1 MLFWK
6 SKEKEFKMIWEV
18 LKDARRSYL
27 VGTAHFFPYSF
38 KKTFRRYLAGSR
50 TVVFEGPL
58 DEENMAKVVRAGS
71 IAEDSYHLFDELDNQ
86 TIAAISDA
94 LKPSC
99 RDPNSFFIMDLC
111 KMRLENPI
119 YDLVKGMKPW
129 LAFFTIWSDYLREN
143 GWRYSVDFEGYTVA
157 RDLGKEIV
165 FLESIEEQIQVLESL
180 SSERILEFLRN
191 VDQWPQLAEDYVQ
204 SYLEGDLEK
213 MKYMRLRFPSRHHSV
228 IDHRDQIFYD
238 RMQEYLEQGDLVA
251 FVGAPHVRGIRKLLL
266 EDGYEV
272 RRKSGF

>member
-38 KKTFRRYLAGSR
+38 KKTFRRYLTGAR

-58 DEENMAKVVRAGS
+58 DEENMTKVVRAGS

-143 GWRYSVDFEGYTVA
+143 GWRVPDKSQAFFFTLFQA
-157 RDLGKEIV
+157 TLPLFRSRPV
-165 FLESIEEQIQVLESL
+165 FDKVLMNHSQP
-180 SSERILEFLRN
+180 S
-191 VDQWPQLAEDYVQ
+191 QLQMLKVQ
-204 SYLEGDLEK
+204 HN
-213 MKYMRLRFPSRHHSV
+213 RW
-228 IDHRDQIFYD
+228 
-238 RMQEYLEQGDLVA
+238 
-251 FVGAPHVRGIRKLLL
+251 
-266 EDGYEV
+266 
-272 RRKSGF
+272 

>member
-1 MLFWK
+1 MLFWR

-18 LKDARRSYL
+18 LKDARKSYL

-38 KKTFRRYLAGSR
+38 KKTFRRYLSDAR
-50 TVVFEGPL
+50 TVAFEGPL

-71 IAEDSYHLFDELDNQ
+71 VAEDAYHLFDELDNQ

-94 LKPSC
+94 LKPTC

-119 YDLVKGMKPW
+119 YDLVKGMKSW

-143 GWRYSVDFEGYTVA
+143 GWRYSVDLEGYTVA
-157 RDLGKEIV
+157 RELGKEIV
-165 FLESIEEQIQVLESL
+165 FLETIEEQIQVLESL
-180 SSERILEFLRN
+180 SSKRILEFLRN
-191 VDQWPQLAEDYVQ
+191 AEQWPQLAEDYVQ

-213 MKYMRLRFPSRHHSV
+213 MRYMRLRFPSRQRSV
-228 IDHRDQIFYD
+228 IDHRDQIFYE
-238 RMQEYLEQGDLVA
+238 RMQDYLEQGDLVA
-251 FVGAPHVRGIRKLLL
+251 FVGAPHVSGIQNLLL

-272 RRKSGF
+272 RRAATF